1 MADESNEGAVTYK
14 LRKFTET
21 DQVNLIL
28 DSIPE
33 ACKTVVKIERALQD
47 LKGNFM
53 FVIRQSQTGKLDK
66 PFEWC
71 PRVFSRYKF
80 LCPWNR
86 QFFTGE
92 NFPAPECL
100 CVLSS

>member
-33 ACKTVVKIERALQD
+33 ECKTVVKIERALQD

-66 PFEWC
+66 PLG
-71 PRVFSRYKF
+71 RG
-80 LCPWNR
+80 N
-86 QFFTGE
+86 
-92 NFPAPECL
+92 
-100 CVLSS
+100 